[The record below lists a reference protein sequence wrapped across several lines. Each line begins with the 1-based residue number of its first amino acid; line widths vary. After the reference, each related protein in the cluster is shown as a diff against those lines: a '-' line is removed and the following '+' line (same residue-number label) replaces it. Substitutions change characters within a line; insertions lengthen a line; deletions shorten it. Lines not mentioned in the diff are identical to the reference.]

1 MSQDRNHNSS
11 YLALTCAGFAAILAP
26 AAGQAQEAAPAA
38 AAPTQL
44 KGVTVTDTAIDD
56 KTKSEELESPRYTRP
71 LLDIP
76 QTVTVITDQVLLE
89 QNLLTLRD
97 ALSTVPG
104 ITFGAGEGGGGY
116 GDSINLR
123 GYSANGDILVDGVRD
138 SAQYTRTDPFNL
150 EQIEVSNGANSVYSG
165 TGSVGGTI
173 NLVTKSPTR
182 RDSTTVTA
190 GVGTD
195 DYYRATADV
204 NRAFGNLG
212 VRLNAMWHENDV
224 PRRDVESYKRWGIA
238 PSLTLGLNEPTRLTL
253 AYLHQEDDNTPQYG
267 VPYYKN
273 AVFDGPLP
281 GIDREGY
288 YGYANV
294 DAQETTVDSITATFA
309 HDFSETLGVRNLARY
324 QKVKQFTLVN
334 PPQGGTFC
342 LPDGRT
348 QTGVACPA
356 GSNVPNTY
364 YVGGPRGNTRDTVN
378 DLFYNQ
384 LDFNAEVD
392 TGGISHSLVLGG
404 SFSKEDY
411 HLDTGNSL
419 RNPGGA
425 LPNPA
430 LPPISITDPNPIY
443 TGPVNFIRSGATEGE
458 LEAYAVYLFDT
469 IALNEQFEINGGVR
483 YEKSKN
489 DVTNLTYATSGAL
502 TGAPV
507 RFGGDDSLFSYRV
520 GLVYKPVPNA
530 SIYVATSNSENP
542 SRTSVNGSC
551 TQNITVGSGTVVV
564 NLCNI
569 EPEQAKSYEVGAKWN
584 LFDDRLQ
591 LNGAIFRNERSNYRV
606 ASNDPILPDPV
617 LDGESRVDGF
627 ALGASGEVNDRW
639 TIFANYTYLD
649 SKVVQ
654 NVSDRCRDNPAAT
667 GCGGLIDVTAGNP
680 LTNTPKHSGSLWTT
694 YEIFDGL
701 TLGYG
706 FTYQGE
712 FFLNNGAPPLYKSDD
727 YWVHRAYASYEI
739 ADGASLQLNVT
750 NLTDETYYTRIRNNG
765 WATPGDGRAA
775 VLTLNYSF

>member
-1 MSQDRNHNSS
+1 MSQDHHQSSS
-11 YLALTCAGFAAILAP
+11 YLALTCAGFVAILAP
-26 AAGQAQEAAPAA
+26 AAASAQD

-44 KGVTVTDTAIDD
+44 KGVTVTDTAIEDE
-56 KTKSEELESPRYTRP
+56 TKSEQLESPRYTRP

-173 NLVTKSPTR
+173 NLVTKTPGR
-182 RDSTTVTA
+182 RDSTTLTA
-190 GVGTD
+190 GIGTD
-195 DYYRATADV
+195 NYYRATADV

-224 PRRDVESYKRWGIA
+224 PRRDVETYKRWGIA
-238 PSLTLGLNEPTRLTL
+238 PSVTLGIGEPTRLTL

-267 VPYYKN
+267 LPYYKN
-273 AVFDGPLP
+273 ATYDGVLP
-281 GIDREGY
+281 GVDREGY

-334 PPQGGTFC
+334 PPQASATSNFC
-342 LPDGRT
+342 LANGRN
-348 QTGVACPA
+348 QLGDPCATGQLP
-356 GSNVPNTY
+356 GLY
-364 YVGGPRGNTRDTVN
+364 YPSGPRGNTRDTVN

-392 TGGISHSLVLGG
+392 TGGITHSLVLGG

-425 LPNPA
+425 LPNPT
-430 LPPISITDPNPIY
+430 LPPINITDPNPIY
-443 TGPVNFIRSGATEGE
+443 AGPVNFIRSGATEGE

-469 IALNEQFEINGGVR
+469 IALNERFEVNGGVR
-483 YEKSKN
+483 YERTDNS
-489 DVTNLTYATSGAL
+489 VATASYATSGAL

-542 SRTSVNGSC
+542 SRTSVNGGC
-551 TQNITVGSGTVVV
+551 TQNVTAGGSTVTV

-584 LFDDRLQ
+584 LFEDRLQ
-591 LNGAIFRNERSNYRV
+591 LNAAIFRNERSNYRV
-606 ASNDPILPDPV
+606 ASNDPTLPDPV
-617 LDGESRVDGF
+617 LDGKSRVDGL
-627 ALGASGEVNDRW
+627 ALGASGEVSDRW

-649 SKVVQ
+649 SEVLQ
-654 NVSDRCRDNPAAT
+654 NISDRCRDNPAAA
-667 GCGGLIDVTAGNP
+667 GCGGLLDVTAGNP
-680 LTNTPKHSGSLWTT
+680 LLNTPKHSGSLWTT
-694 YEIFDGL
+694 YEILDGL

-706 FTYQGE
+706 FTYQGS
-712 FFLNNGAPPLYKSDD
+712 FFLNNGAAPLYKSDD

-739 ADGASLQLNVT
+739 TEGASLQLNVT

>member
-1 MSQDRNHNSS
+1 MSQDHQHSS
-11 YLALTCAGFAAILAP
+11 GYLALTCAGFAAILAP
-26 AAGQAQEAAPAA
+26 AAASAQDAAPAS
-38 AAPTQL
+38 PTQL
-44 KGVTVTDTAIDD
+44 KGVTVTDTAIED
-56 KTKSEELESPRYTRP
+56 KTKSEDLASPRYTRP
-71 LLDIP
+71 LLDTP

-123 GYSANGDILVDGVRD
+123 GYSANGDVLVDGVRD

-195 DYYRATADV
+195 NYYRATADV

-224 PRRDVESYKRWGIA
+224 PRRDVENYKRWGIA
-238 PSLTLGLNEPTRLTL
+238 PSVTLGLNEPTRLTL
-253 AYLHQEDDNTPQYG
+253 AYVHQEDDNTPQYG

-288 YGYANV
+288 YGYSNV
-294 DAQETTVDSITATFA
+294 DTQESTVDSITATFA
-309 HDFSETLGVRNLARY
+309 HDFSETFGVRNLARY
-324 QKVKQFTLVN
+324 QKVKQFILVN

-356 GSNVPNTY
+356 GSNAPNTY

-392 TGGISHSLVLGG
+392 TGGITHSLVLGG

-411 HLDTGNSL
+411 HLDSGNSL

-430 LPPISITDPNPIY
+430 LPTISITDPNPIY
-443 TGPVNFIRSGATEGE
+443 TGPVNFIRSAATEGT
-458 LEAYAVYLFDT
+458 LEAYAAYLFDT

-489 DVTNLTYATSGAL
+489 DVTSLSYATSGAL
-502 TGAPV
+502 SGAPV

-542 SRTSVNGSC
+542 SRTSVNGGC
-551 TQNITVGSGTVVV
+551 TQNVTVGASTVVV

-569 EPEQAKSYEVGAKWN
+569 EPETARSYEAGVKWN
-584 LFDDRLQ
+584 LFEDRLQ
-591 LNGAIFRNERSNYRV
+591 LNAALFRNERSNYRV
-606 ASNDPILPDPV
+606 ASNDPTLPDPV
-617 LDGESRVDGF
+617 LDGKSRVDGL
-627 ALGASGEVNDRW
+627 ALGASGEVSDRW

-649 SKVVQ
+649 SEVLQ
-654 NVSDRCRDNPAAT
+654 NISDRCAANPAAA
-667 GCGGLIDVTAGNP
+667 GCGGLLDVTAGNP
-680 LTNTPKHSGSLWTT
+680 LINTPKHSGSLWTT
-694 YEIFDGL
+694 YELFDGFS
-701 TLGYG
+701 LGYG
-706 FTYQGE
+706 FTYQGA
-712 FFLNNGAPPLYKSDD
+712 FLLNNGAAPLYKSDD
-727 YWVHRAYASYEI
+727 YWVHRAYASYEVT
-739 ADGASLQLNVT
+739 DDMSLQLNVT
-750 NLTDETYYTRIRNNG
+750 NLTDATYYTRIRNNG

>member
-1 MSQDRNHNSS
+1 MSQDRNCTSS

-26 AAGQAQEAAPAA
+26 AAASAQDAPAEA
-38 AAPTQL
+38 AAPTTL

-56 KTKSEELESPRYTRP
+56 ETKSEELESPRYTRP

-138 SAQYTRTDPFNL
+138 SAQYSRTDPFNL
-150 EQIEVSNGANSVYSG
+150 EQIEVSNGANGVYSG

-182 RDSTTVTA
+182 RDSTTVSA

-195 DYYRATADV
+195 NYYRATADV
-204 NRAFGNLG
+204 NRVYGKLG

-224 PRRDVESYKRWGIA
+224 PRRDVENYKRWGIA
-238 PSLTLGLNEPTRLTL
+238 PSVTLGLNEPTRLTL

-273 AVFDGPLP
+273 AFYNGPLP

-288 YGYANV
+288 YGYSNI
-294 DAQETTVDSITATFA
+294 DTQESTVDSITATFA
-309 HDFSETLGVRNLARY
+309 HDFSETFGVRNLARY
-324 QKVKQFTLVN
+324 QKVKQFILVD
-334 PPQGGTFC
+334 PPQASATSNIC
-342 LPDGRT
+342 LANGRN
-348 QTGVACPA
+348 QLGDPCVAGQLP
-356 GSNVPNTY
+356 GFY
-364 YVGGPRGNTRDTVN
+364 YPSGPRGNTRDTVN

-384 LDFNAEVD
+384 LDFSAEVD
-392 TGGISHSLVLGG
+392 TGEITHSLVLGG

-411 HLDTGNSL
+411 HLDSGNSL

-443 TGPVNFIRSGATEGE
+443 TGPVNFIRSASTDGD

-489 DVTNLTYATSGAL
+489 SVTTAAYATSGAL
-502 TGAPV
+502 TAAPAT
-507 RFGGDDSLFSYRV
+507 FGGEDSLFSYRV

-551 TQNITVGSGTVVV
+551 TQTVGTAIV

-569 EPEQAKSYEVGAKWN
+569 EPEKTHSYEIGAKWN

-591 LNGAIFRNERSNYRV
+591 LNGALFRNERSNYRV
-606 ASNDPILPDPV
+606 ASNDPVLPDPV
-617 LDGESRVDGF
+617 LDGKSRVDGV
-627 ALGASGEVNDRW
+627 ALGASGEINDRW
-639 TIFANYTYLD
+639 TVFANYTYLD

-654 NVSDRCRDNPAAT
+654 NVSDRCAANPAAA
-667 GCGGLIDVTAGNP
+667 GCGGLLDVTAGNP

-706 FTYQGE
+706 FTYQGS

-727 YWVHRAYASYEI
+727 YWVHRAYAAYEV
-739 ADGASLQLNVT
+739 AEGVNLQLNVT

-765 WATPGDGRAA
+765 WATPGEGRAA
-775 VLTLNYSF
+775 VFTLNYSF

>member
-1 MSQDRNHNSS
+1 MGQDHHHSS
-11 YLALTCAGFAAILAP
+11 GYLALTCAGFAAILAP
-26 AAGQAQEAAPAA
+26 ATAAAQDAAPAA

-44 KGVTVTDTAIDD
+44 KGVTVTDTAIKDA
-56 KTKSEELESPRYTRP
+56 TKSERLESPRYTRP
-71 LLDIP
+71 LLDTP

-173 NLVTKSPTR
+173 NLVTKTPR
-182 RDSTTVTA
+182 GRDATTATA

-195 DYYRATADV
+195 NYYRATADV
-204 NRAFGNLG
+204 NRVFGNLG
-212 VRLNAMWHENDV
+212 VRLNGMWHENDV
-224 PRRDVESYKRWGIA
+224 PRRDVENYKRWGIA
-238 PSLTLGLNEPTRLTL
+238 PSVTLGIDGPTRLTL
-253 AYLHQEDDNTPQYG
+253 AYVHQEDDNTPQYG

-273 AVFDGPLP
+273 AANDGPLP
-281 GIDREGY
+281 GADREGY
-288 YGYANV
+288 YGYSNV
-294 DAQETTVDSITATFA
+294 DAQETAVDSITATFA
-309 HDFSETLGVRNLARY
+309 HDFSETFGVRNLARY
-324 QKVKQFTLVN
+324 QKVRQFVLVN
-334 PPQGGTFC
+334 PPQGTFC
-342 LPDGRT
+342 LANGRLP
-348 QTGVACPA
+348 TGALCAAPTNA
-356 GSNVPNTY
+356 PNIY
-364 YVGGPRGNTRDTVN
+364 YPSGPRGTTRDTVN

-392 TGGISHSLVLGG
+392 TGGITHSLVLGG

-411 HLDTGNSL
+411 HLDSGNSL

-425 LPNPA
+425 TPNPS
-430 LPPISITDPNPIY
+430 LPPISISDPDPIY
-443 TGPVNFIRSGATEGE
+443 GGPINFIRSASTDGD
-458 LEAYAVYLFDT
+458 LESYAVYLFDT
-469 IALNEQFEINGGVR
+469 IALNERFEINGGVR

-489 DVTNLTYATSGAL
+489 SVTTASYATSGAL
-502 TGAPV
+502 TAAPA

-542 SRTSVNGSC
+542 SRTSVNGGC
-551 TQNITVGSGTVVV
+551 TQNVTVGSGTVVV

-569 EPEQAKSYEVGAKWN
+569 EPETARSYEAGVKWN
-584 LFDDRLQ
+584 LFEDRLQ
-591 LNGAIFRNERSNYRV
+591 LNAALFRNERSNYRV
-606 ASNDPILPDPV
+606 ASNDPTLPDPV
-617 LDGESRVDGF
+617 LDGKSRVDGV
-627 ALGASGEVNDRW
+627 ALGAAGEVNDRW

-649 SKVVQ
+649 SEVLQ
-654 NVSDRCRDNPAAT
+654 NVSDRCRDNPAAA
-667 GCGGLIDVTAGNP
+667 GCGGLLDVTAGNR
-680 LTNTPKHSGSLWTT
+680 LINTPRHSGSLWTT

-706 FTYQGE
+706 FTYQGA
-712 FFLNNGAPPLYKSDD
+712 FLLNNGAPPLYKSDD
-727 YWVHRAYASYEI
+727 YWVHRAYASYEVT
-739 ADGASLQLNVT
+739 DDVSLQLNVT

>member
-1 MSQDRNHNSS
+1 MSQDRNFTTG

-26 AAGQAQEAAPAA
+26 AAATAQDAI
-38 AAPTQL
+38 APTQL

-56 KTKSEELESPRYTRP
+56 KTKSEELASPRYTRP
-71 LLDIP
+71 LLDTP

-150 EQIEVSNGANSVYSG
+150 EQIEVSNGANGVYSG

-173 NLVTKSPTR
+173 NLVSKTPGR
-182 RDSTTVTA
+182 RDATTVTA
-190 GVGTD
+190 GIGTD
-195 DYYRATADV
+195 NYYRATADV
-204 NRAFGNLG
+204 NRRFGNLG

-238 PSLTLGLNEPTRLTL
+238 PSVTLGLDEPTRLTL
-253 AYLHQEDDNTPQYG
+253 AYVHQEDDNTPQYG

-273 AVFDGPLP
+273 AVNDGPLP
-281 GIDREGY
+281 GADREGY
-288 YGYANV
+288 YGYADV
-294 DAQETTVDSITATFA
+294 DAQETNVDSITAIFT
-309 HDFSETLGVRNLARY
+309 HDFSNRLSLRNLARY
-324 QKVKQFTLVN
+324 QQVTQFTLVN
-334 PPQGGTFC
+334 PPQASATAGYC
-342 LPDGRT
+342 LAN
-348 QTGVACPA
+348 GVNQLGDPCAA
-356 GSNVPNTY
+356 GLLPNTY
-364 YVGGPRGNTRDTVN
+364 YPSGPRGNTRDTTN

-384 LDFNAEVD
+384 LDLTAELD
-392 TGGISHSLVLGG
+392 TGGISHSLVVGG

-411 HLDTGNSL
+411 HLDTGNSQ
-419 RNPGGA
+419 RNPGGT

-430 LPPISITDPNPIY
+430 LPPISISDPNPIY
-443 TGPVNFIRSGATEGE
+443 GGPVNFIRSGSTEGE
-458 LEAYAVYLFDT
+458 LESYAVYLFDT
-469 IALNEQFEINGGVR
+469 VALNEQFEINGGIR

-489 DVTNLTYATSGAL
+489 AVTTASYATSGAL
-502 TGAPV
+502 TAAPSS
-507 RFGGDDSLFSYRV
+507 FGGDDSLFSYRV

-551 TQNITVGSGTVVV
+551 TQNVTVGAGTVTV
-564 NLCNI
+564 NLCNV
-569 EPEQAKSYEVGAKWN
+569 EPETARSYEAGVKWN
-584 LFDDRLQ
+584 LFEDRLQ

-606 ASNDPILPDPV
+606 ASNDPALPDPV

-654 NVSDRCRDNPAAT
+654 NISDRCAANPAAA
-667 GCGGLIDVTAGNP
+667 GCGGLLDVTAGNP
-680 LTNTPKHSGSLWTT
+680 LTNTPKHSGSVWTT
-694 YEIFDGL
+694 YEIFDGFS
-701 TLGYG
+701 LGYG
-706 FTYQGE
+706 FTYQGA
-712 FFLNNGAPPLYKSDD
+712 FFLNNGAAPLYKSND
-727 YWVHRAYASYEI
+727 YWVHRAYAAYEV
-739 ADGASLQLNVT
+739 ADDMSLQLNVT

>member
-1 MSQDRNHNSS
+1 MSQDRNYTSS

-26 AAGQAQEAAPAA
+26 AGASAQDAAAA
-38 AAPTQL
+38 EAAPTQL
-44 KGVTVTDTAIDD
+44 KGVTVTDTAIEDE
-56 KTKSEELESPRYTRP
+56 TKSEELESPRYTRP
-71 LLDIP
+71 LLDTP

-173 NLVTKSPTR
+173 NLVTKTPR
-182 RDSTTVTA
+182 GRDATTVSA

-195 DYYRATADV
+195 NYYRATADV

-224 PRRDVESYKRWGIA
+224 PGRDVENYKRWGIA
-238 PSLTLGLNEPTRLTL
+238 PSVTLGINEPTRLTL
-253 AYLHQEDDNTPQYG
+253 AYVHQEDDNTPQYG

-273 AVFDGPLP
+273 AVNDGPLP
-281 GIDREGY
+281 GADREGY
-288 YGYANV
+288 YGYSNV
-294 DAQETTVDSITATFA
+294 DTQETTVDSITATFA
-309 HDFSETLGVRNLARY
+309 HDFSETFGVRNLARY
-324 QKVKQFTLVN
+324 QKVTQFALVN
-334 PPQGGTFC
+334 PPQGTYC
-342 LPDGRT
+342 LANGRLP
-348 QTGVACPA
+348 TGAVCAAPTSA
-356 GSNVPNTY
+356 PNTY
-364 YVGGPRGNTRDTVN
+364 YPTGPRGTTRDTVN

-392 TGGISHSLVLGG
+392 TGGIRHSLVLGG

-411 HLDTGNSL
+411 HLDSGNSL
-419 RNPGGA
+419 RNPLGA
-425 LPNPA
+425 TPNPT
-430 LPPISITDPNPIY
+430 LPTISISDPNPVY
-443 TGPVNFIRSGATEGE
+443 TGPVNFIRTAATEGQ

-489 DVTNLTYATSGAL
+489 DVTTLAYATTGAL

-507 RFGGDDSLFSYRV
+507 SFGGDDSLFSYRV
-520 GLVYKPVPNA
+520 GLVYKPVANA

-542 SRTSVNGSC
+542 SRTSVNGGC
-551 TQNITVGSGTVVV
+551 TQNVTVGAGTVTV

-569 EPEQAKSYEVGAKWN
+569 EPETARSYEAGVKWN
-584 LFDDRLQ
+584 LFEDRLQ
-591 LNGAIFRNERSNYRV
+591 LNGAVFRNERSNYRV
-606 ASNDPILPDPV
+606 ASNDPTLPDPV
-617 LDGESRVDGF
+617 LDGKSRVDGF

-649 SKVVQ
+649 SEVVQ
-654 NVSDRCRDNPAAT
+654 TISDRCRDNPAAA
-667 GCGGLIDVTAGNP
+667 GCGGTVDVTAGNA

-694 YEIFDGL
+694 YEILDGL

-706 FTYQGE
+706 FTYQGS
-712 FFLNNGAPPLYKSDD
+712 FFLNNGAAPLYKSDD
-727 YWVHRAYASYEI
+727 YWVHRAYASYAVTE
-739 ADGASLQLNVT
+739 DVSLQLNVS

-765 WATPGDGRAA
+765 WATPGEGRAA
-775 VLTLNYSF
+775 VFTLNYSF

>member
-1 MSQDRNHNSS
+1 MSQDHHHSS
-11 YLALTCAGFAAILAP
+11 GYLALTCAGFAAILAP
-26 AAGQAQEAAPAA
+26 AAASAQDAAPAE

-44 KGVTVTDTAIDD
+44 KGVTVTDTAIEDE
-56 KTKSEELESPRYTRP
+56 TKSERLDSPRYTRP
-71 LLDIP
+71 LLDTP

-173 NLVTKSPTR
+173 NLVSKTPGR
-182 RDSTTVTA
+182 RDASTVTA

-195 DYYRATADV
+195 NYYRATADV

-224 PRRDVESYKRWGIA
+224 PRRDVENYKRWGIA
-238 PSLTLGLNEPTRLTL
+238 PSVTLGLNEPTRLTL
-253 AYLHQEDDNTPQYG
+253 AYVHQEDDNTPQYG
-267 VPYYKN
+267 VPYYAN

-281 GIDREGY
+281 GVDREGY
-288 YGYANV
+288 YGYSNV
-294 DAQETTVDSITATFA
+294 DRQDTTVDSLTATFA
-309 HDFSETLGVRNLARY
+309 HDFSETFGVRNLARY
-324 QKVKQFTLVN
+324 QQVKQFTLVN

-384 LDFNAEVD
+384 LDFSAEVD
-392 TGGISHSLVLGG
+392 TGGVTHSLVLGG

-411 HLDTGNSL
+411 HLDSGNSL

-443 TGPVNFIRSGATEGE
+443 TGPVNFIRTASTEGQ
-458 LEAYAVYLFDT
+458 LEAYAAYLFDT

-489 DVTNLTYATSGAL
+489 AVTTAAYATTGAL

-507 RFGGDDSLFSYRV
+507 RFGGEDSLLSYRV

-542 SRTSVNGSC
+542 SRTSVNGGC
-551 TQNITVGSGTVVV
+551 TQNVTVGAGTVVV

-569 EPEQAKSYEVGAKWN
+569 EPETARSYEVGAKWN
-584 LFDDRLQ
+584 LFDERLQ
-591 LNGAIFRNERSNYRV
+591 LNAALFRNERSNYRV
-606 ASNDPILPDPV
+606 ASNDPTLPDPV
-617 LDGESRVDGF
+617 LDGKSRVDGL
-627 ALGASGEVNDRW
+627 ALGASGEISDRW

-649 SKVVQ
+649 SEVLQ
-654 NVSDRCRDNPAAT
+654 NISDRCAANPAAA
-667 GCGGLIDVTAGNP
+667 GCGGLLDVTAGNP
-680 LTNTPKHSGSLWTT
+680 LINTPKHSGSLWTT
-694 YEIFDGL
+694 YELFDGFS
-701 TLGYG
+701 LGYG
-706 FTYQGE
+706 FTYQGA
-712 FFLNNGAPPLYKSDD
+712 FLLNNGAAPLYKSDD
-727 YWVHRAYASYEI
+727 YWVHRAYASYEVT
-739 ADGASLQLNVT
+739 DDMSLQLNVT